1 MKIQKILFTAFV
13 ALGVCTSCTEESLVD
28 GGGSNNAAGTINLA
42 LTTDFIQT
50 KAADGYTY
58 ATGDEIKIN
67 DCAVSIYQKKSDGT
81 AGDQVGYAWAN
92 FSGTANGNYDNKE
105 AYVFNNVT
113 TKTGNVIILVAANT
127 GIWTS
132 ADGLQGLTYADF
144 KKKSVS
150 NTATTGILFDA
161 TNLVKFGEKDTT
173 LSANTDNVHVALSQL
188 AARVDLKVKVTD
200 NNSESSKW
208 SFAMSS
214 LKVENINT
222 ASDLFLETYNTSNY
236 TYNSK
241 KALGS
246 FNASSLTSNE
256 ITFYTYEKKNNDSN
270 LAIQLSGR
278 LTSLVQANTYSDK
291 TYKITLNPT
300 VSDKVTTNGFIH
312 GNVYDVTGNI
322 IPSEN
327 AITFDVTVKPWTIV
341 NIDASL
347 KNIHYLAVSEHTIYM
362 PNILTYTFSYAS
374 DLDVNDVINSVK
386 YTGYDISG
394 NTISGTYSEGDDQYP
409 TVTFDKTNKTITV
422 SFVKVPI
429 NYVPTHISLTI
440 KTVSSNLS
448 ETVNIIHYPPIYV
461 DAYQNTAA
469 NAGNPSGT
477 FHGGVP
483 TGSALP
489 GGGNGVGNNS
499 NVFCVTT
506 IASSGFVIGDP
517 KVTGDLEAGY
527 WAYTRYSEPT
537 KYFSAV
543 NDATI
548 TGRDAESNQ
557 KVSPKFVIA
566 SQWGTTYPL
575 DQAGAEMRCYLYTEY
590 YNGKL
595 LTNWRMPTKAELE
608 YIHTLQADSNS
619 AVQHLLDGYWYRS
632 AYKDDPLVH
641 VGTDFPESEYVR
653 CVHDVY

>member
-150 NTATTGILFDA
+150 NTGTTGILFDA

-222 ASDLFLETYNTSNY
+222 ASDLFLGTYNTSNY

-347 KNIHYLAVSEHTIYM
+347 KNIHYLAVKEPLAYM
-362 PNILTYTFSYAS
+362 SNVATYKIEFAS
-374 DLDVNDVINSVK
+374 DLDAQSINIDAQ
-386 YTGYDISG
+386 YTEYYKNASGQIRSRIS
-394 NTISGTYSEGDDQYP
+394 SYSEGDAQYP
-409 TVTFDKTNKTITV
+409 EISVDNNEKIISITSTRPSNYFPKIITFNLTNNNGLSESVKVIQYPALYMEGEVSVGGDPTYLAGDPSVNPNLFTVTTV
-422 SFVKVPI
+422 
-429 NYVPTHISLTI
+429 
-440 KTVSSNLS
+440 
-448 ETVNIIHYPPIYV
+448 
-461 DAYQNTAA
+461 
-469 NAGNPSGT
+469 
-477 FHGGVP
+477 
-483 TGSALP
+483 
-489 GGGNGVGNNS
+489 
-499 NVFCVTT
+499 
-506 IASSGFVIGDP
+506 ASSGYKIGVSKNNDG
-517 KVTGDLEAGY
+517 T
-527 WAYTRYSEPT
+527 T
-537 KYFSAV
+537 K
-543 NDATI
+543 D
-548 TGRDAESNQ
+548 DAESNQ
-557 KVSPKFVIA
+557 LVSPKFIISSQYALVSSGTYTRAEAIQRCKVYWETTDA
-566 SQWGTTYPL
+566 SKTGSNATYPS
-575 DQAGAEMRCYLYTEY
+575 
-590 YNGKL
+590 GK
-595 LTNWRMPTKAELE
+595 WRLPTVAELQLL
-608 YIHTLQADSNS
+608 YRIQSGGLLMGTLFYTTSQNS
-619 AVQHLLDGYWYRS
+619 SYWSAEKSWYVKFFDGK
-632 AYKDDPLVH
+632 AYQVTNDYTIIR
-641 VGTDFPESEYVR
+641 GSGGIR
-653 CVHDVY
+653 CVYDVY

>member
-1 MKIQKILFTAFV
+1 MKIEKILFTAFV

-347 KNIHYLAVSEHTIYM
+347 KNIHYLAVKEPLAYM
-362 PNILTYTFSYAS
+362 NNVTSYEIEFAS
-374 DLDVNDVINSVK
+374 DLDASKLNVKAVYTNYYKNSEGKIVSGPATYTNGEQFPVITVNNTTKKISITCATPTNNYPKVITFDLTNNNGLTESVK
-386 YTGYDISG
+386 VI
-394 NTISGTYSEGDDQYP
+394 QYP
-409 TVTFDKTNKTITV
+409 ALYMEGEV
-422 SFVKVPI
+422 S
-429 NYVPTHISLTI
+429 
-440 KTVSSNLS
+440 
-448 ETVNIIHYPPIYV
+448 
-461 DAYQNTAA
+461 TAA
-469 NAGNPSGT
+469 DATKYYPNTGDILDDINKNPNLFT
-477 FHGGVP
+477 I
-483 TGSALP
+483 
-489 GGGNGVGNNS
+489 
-499 NVFCVTT
+499 TT
-506 IASSGFVIGDP
+506 IAAQGYLLGVSKDANG
-517 KVTGDLEAGY
+517 VTK
-527 WAYTRYSEPT
+527 S
-537 KYFSAV
+537 
-543 NDATI
+543 
-548 TGRDAESNQ
+548 DAESNEL
-557 KVSPKFVIA
+557 VSPKFIIA
-566 SQWGTTYPL
+566 SRRALVNSGWWTRNDAIARCKTYWEQTATTTYP
-575 DQAGAEMRCYLYTEY
+575 AGTWRLPTIAEL
-590 YNGKL
+590 KL
-595 LTNWRMPTKAELE
+595 LNDMQDNNSTVGVLFNTNGQYW
-608 YIHTLQADSNS
+608 S
-619 AVQHLLDGYWYRS
+619 AKRCFYFDFALNKPEEVFDYTSYSSTTDR
-632 AYKDDPLVH
+632 DDRTIS
-641 VGTDFPESEYVR
+641 GGGIR